1 MINPIMGIAVKDTK
15 TFFREK
21 GTIFWTIAFPIL
33 IMLLFT
39 AIFGRNIPFTANIGV
54 VINDSDPF
62 GTGLPA
68 HVITGLNSTQIF
80 IVNVYQN
87 PNDAL
92 ELLNKSSIRAI
103 ITIPDGFSANMTMGL
118 NTPDY
123 PAHVMLKVDKTN
135 PDVARIIEGG
145 IQSFFS
151 AFYNDF
157 YNRTLNKT
165 YNTPISVVEESAV
178 AGQSIGYKEY
188 IVPGMLCYPLLF
200 SSMVV
205 ATGAIV
211 YEREKGTLKKIRAS
225 PARPLNVLFGKTL
238 AALFQTAISIIIM
251 ALLAYFL
258 LAPTLNWNVP
268 LLVPIMFLGSI
279 NGIALGLIISCIGRA
294 PQEASN
300 AATTIAIVLQFFI
313 GMYFPAEYLPTYLQ
327 QIGSIIPMTYA
338 AQAIRSVMI
347 RNATITELAQPII
360 TLVVSAAI
368 LFVIGILLYKRW
380 VEKE

>member
-1 MINPIMGIAVKDTK
+1 MNSIIGIAIKDIK
-15 TFFREK
+15 TFFRER

-39 AIFGRNIPFTANIGV
+39 AIFGREIPFTANVGV
-54 VINDSDPF
+54 VNYDSNQAIP
-62 GTGLPA
+62 TQ
-68 HVITGLNSTQIF
+68 VIAGLNSSQIF
-80 IVNVYQN
+80 IVKVYQN
-87 PNDAL
+87 ANDAL
-92 ELLNKSSIRAI
+92 GPLNRSEIRAL
-103 ITIPDGFSANMTMGL
+103 ITIPEGFSANLTNGLMTGQ
-118 NTPDY
+118 
-123 PAHVMLKVDKTN
+123 PAHVLLKVDETN
-135 PDVARIIEGG
+135 PDIARIVRGG

-151 AFYNDF
+151 GFYNSF
-157 YNRTLNKT
+157 YEKALNKT
-165 YNTPISVVEESAV
+165 YSTPISVMEESAV
-178 AGQSIGYKEY
+178 AGQAIGYKEY

-200 SSMVV
+200 SSMVA

-238 AALFQTAISIIIM
+238 AALFQTAISILIM
-251 ALLAYFL
+251 AVLAYFL
-258 LAPTLNWNVP
+258 LGPALNWNIP
-268 LLVPIMFLGSI
+268 LLAPIMFLGSI
-279 NGIALGLIISCIGRA
+279 NGIALGLIISCVGRA

-327 QIGSIIPMTYA
+327 QVGSIIPMTYA

-347 RNATITELAQPII
+347 RNAAIGELVQPII

-368 LFVIGILLYKRW
+368 LFFIGILLYKRW